1 MILKIKKHCMSLIK
15 INFKGLLLV
24 AITVLL
30 SKLLSNFIYIDA
42 IIISIFLGLIINVLY
57 KPDTSF
63 KPGIAF
69 SEKYLLSFAIILMGA
84 NLDFSIINMIETK
97 TLYTIILVIFVSL
110 SSSLALGRIFNLSK
124 SLSLLIGFGNGICGA
139 SAIASVS
146 KIIKS
151 KKEDIALS
159 ITIINL
165 LGFIGIFIVPFL
177 LNYFFGESI
186 IQKGIIIG
194 STIQSIAHVTA
205 AGFMV
210 DNQIGEIA
218 ILVKMIRILM
228 LGPLLI
234 CLTLFFSFY
243 NYNSSKN
250 KSISIPYFIVGFIF
264 FLILSNYN
272 YIPLPLL
279 PLLNQISYYALL
291 FSMAAIGLNLSLK
304 HLITKG
310 FVVFLVGLISFSLE
324 IATAIYFLL

>member
-1 MILKIKKHCMSLIK
+1 MNHVQL
-15 INFKGLLLV
+15 NFKGLFLV

-30 SKLLSNFIYIDA
+30 SKFLSNFIYIDA
-42 IIISIFLGLIINVLY
+42 IVISIFLGLIINVLP

-110 SSSLALGRIFNLSK
+110 SSSLVLGKIFNLSK
-124 SLSLLIGFGNGICGA
+124 SLSLLIGFENGICGA
-139 SAIASVS
+139 SAIASAS

-177 LNYFFGESI
+177 VNYFFGESDVT
-186 IQKGIIIG
+186 QKGIIIG

-205 AGFMV
+205 SGFMV

-234 CLTLFFSFY
+234 CLTLFFLFY
-243 NYNSSKN
+243 NYNSSVN
-250 KSISIPYFIVGFIF
+250 KSIPVPYFIVGFIF

-272 YIPLPLL
+272 YIPLSLL
-279 PLLNQISYYALL
+279 SLLNEISYYALL

-304 HLITKG
+304 HLINKG
-310 FVVFLVGLISFSLE
+310 FIVFLVGLISFSLE